1 MEFIP
6 YDKKSNTSDGMSLSD
21 ITRTVLM
28 SMYQEKKPDASET
41 DIASVRN
48 EIDAFIFEVK
58 HWFEKTMLPI
68 KATIKLAEK
77 QYVSLSYPDE
87 MLADEIM
94 RADNLDFLLGDNPE
108 IRKLIDR
115 AIDESA
121 KASYIKPY
129 DALFRQTITAYKS
142 ELYDLAVLGFFA
154 IIDGLLSDITM
165 DRGSVKI
172 KQRTEKTVNIEDI
185 HVSVDMADINADI
198 NKVIQ
203 KASLLRVAE
212 LLSESKPFSGVEP
225 EMLNRHWAMHGRTRT
240 NKTKADCEKLIL
252 FIYGLISTAGESSE
266 ELR

>member
-6 YDKKSNTSDGMSLSD
+6 FDKESNTSDGMSLSD
-21 ITRTVLM
+21 ITRAALM
-28 SMYQEKKPDASET
+28 HMYQEKKPDASET

-58 HWFEKTMLPI
+58 HLFEKTMLPI

-77 QYVSLSYPDE
+77 QYVSFSYPDE
-87 MLADEIM
+87 ILADEIM
-94 RADNLDFLLGDNPE
+94 RADNVDSLLGDNPE
-108 IRKLIDR
+108 IRKLMDR

-121 KASYIKPY
+121 NESLIKPY

-172 KQRTEKTVNIEDI
+172 KQRTEKAVNIEDI
-185 HVSVDMADINADI
+185 HVSVDMADINKA
-198 NKVIQ
+198 IQ
-203 KASLLRVAE
+203 QASLLRVAE

>member
-6 YDKKSNTSDGMSLSD
+6 YDKESNTSDGMSLSD
-21 ITRTVLM
+21 LTRTVLM
-28 SMYQEKKPDASET
+28 SMYQEKKTDTSEA
-41 DIASVRN
+41 DIASARE

-58 HWFEKTMLPI
+58 QWFEKTMLPI
-68 KATIKLAEK
+68 NATIKLAEK
-77 QYVSLSYPDE
+77 QYVSLSHPDE

-94 RADNLDFLLGDNPE
+94 RADNVDFLLSDNPE

-121 KASYIKPY
+121 KASLIKPY

-142 ELYDLAVLGFFA
+142 ELYDLAVLDFFA

-172 KQRTEKTVNIEDI
+172 KQRTEKAVNIEDI
-185 HVSVDMADINADI
+185 HVSADMEDI

-212 LLSESKPFSGVEP
+212 LLSESKPFSGAEP
-225 EMLNRHWAMHGRTRT
+225 EILNRHWAMHGRTRT
-240 NKTKADCEKLIL
+240 KKTQADCEKLIL
-252 FIYGLISTAGESSE
+252 FIYGLINTAENTIE
-266 ELR
+266 ELS